1 MCNRYTAG
9 DSTDLL
15 DMRRPSAVMCLTSI
29 SCVWDHSMQHS
40 MNSYLAVDRL
50 DSRQTCLQHVGFHF
64 GCVPLAD
71 DFLLHAAVRL
81 DCFGA
86 AVLRHH
92 ALDLL
97 SIKHGLVELGLI
109 EIITKMLSSQG

>member
-1 MCNRYTAG
+1 MPDTNLMKAG
-9 DSTDLL
+9 SQ
-15 DMRRPSAVMCLTSI
+15 RA
-29 SCVWDHSMQHS
+29 HSVE
-40 MNSYLAVDRL
+40 SYLAVDRL
-50 DSRQTCLQHVGFHF
+50 DSRQACLQHVGFHF

-81 DCFGA
+81 DCLGA

-97 SIKHGLVELGLI
+97 SIKQGLVELGLI
-109 EIITKMLSSQG
+109 ITMTKMLSSQG